1 MTAAGSGS
9 ESLAGS
15 SAVDWGEL
23 SGLERIVSAYSI
35 GDQVVVVETAD
46 GREIRIT
53 AGLDRAGDKY
63 VSDYERRSVV
73 KSGGHDF
80 RVWAR
85 RRLTSAVRPTTRRAA
100 WKQPSSKSTGSTSTD
115 LGVRYAESTGF
126 ARSTCRVVHPLRR
139 HLLRRARLAL
149 GQAAIPGKSN

>member
-15 SAVDWGEL
+15 SALDWGEL

-46 GREIRIT
+46 GREIRIP

-80 RVWAR
+80 RVWAQTPAYKR
-85 RRLTSAVRPTTRRAA
+85 CTADDAA
-100 WKQPSSKSTGSTSTD
+100 SCLEAASSKSTGSTSTD
-115 LGVRYAESTGF
+115 LGIRRAESTGF
-126 ARSTCRVVHPLRR
+126 ARSTCRVVHPPRR
-139 HLLRRARLAL
+139 
-149 GQAAIPGKSN
+149 